1 MFPDQVNDLT
11 IEERLAH
18 AQLMV
23 AVAASDGELVKEEMI
38 VLEAI
43 MGKSMLH
50 PEMRVDIRN
59 SLNHPHEIEET
70 MRLLGD
76 KGKLLGLRDSI
87 IVAASD
93 GDYDRREIRM
103 IGKIAKLA
111 GVSKE
116 TLSQLY
122 QWVEETWNQHKKWN
136 DVLT

>member
-70 MRLLGD
+70 MRLLSE

>member
-1 MFPDQVNDLT
+1 MFPDPVNDLT

-70 MRLLGD
+70 MRLLVTKVNCLDLGTQ
-76 KGKLLGLRDSI
+76 LLSPL
-87 IVAASD
+87 VT
-93 GDYDRREIRM
+93 EIM
-103 IGKIAKLA
+103 I
-111 GVSKE
+111 
-116 TLSQLY
+116 
-122 QWVEETWNQHKKWN
+122 EEKSE
-136 DVLT
+136 

>member
-70 MRLLGD
+70 MRLLSD

-93 GDYDRREIRM
+93 GDYDRKEIRM